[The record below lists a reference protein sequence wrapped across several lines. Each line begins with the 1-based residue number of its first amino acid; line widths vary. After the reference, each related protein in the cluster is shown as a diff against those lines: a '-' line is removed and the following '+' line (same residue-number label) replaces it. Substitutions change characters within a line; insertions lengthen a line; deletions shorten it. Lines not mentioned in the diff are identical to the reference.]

1 MDASADGRDQ
11 PEVVADPRPEEP
23 EDFNL
28 IDGNYVDGE
37 EEDDVLGSLPQL
49 QPIPSTLST
58 QNAEYALTIP
68 MSVSSM
74 SFSISPS
81 MSSTMSFS
89 AYTSQ
94 YPIDPRQ
101 VSSRQTSA
109 FESILADDASDAG
122 VDDYSAYLSLYS
134 TYTDYTGYTANTNA
148 TGFSTNSASSMVS
161 TQLVPSTASC
171 GPLAC
176 VPFEADADEEEQKEE
191 EDKREE
197 DEIEEEEEAES
208 MACVP
213 FEEAAVQEED
223 GQKEEQD
230 EGDKVAVG
238 CFSDMSWL
246 H

>member
-1 MDASADGRDQ
+1 MDASADERDQ

-23 EDFNL
+23 EVFNL
-28 IDGNYVDGE
+28 IDDDYVDGE

-94 YPIDPRQ
+94 YPIDPRPD
-101 VSSRQTSA
+101 SSRQTNA

-122 VDDYSAYLSLYS
+122 VEDYSAYLSLYS

-171 GPLAC
+171 GSLAC
-176 VPFEADADEEEQKEE
+176 VPFEADDEEKEKQEE
-191 EDKREE
+191 EHKY
-197 DEIEEEEEAES
+197 EIEEEEEAES

-213 FEEAAVQEED
+213 FEEAAVQEVD
-223 GQKEEQD
+223 GKNKEQE
-230 EGDKVAVG
+230 ETDKV
-238 CFSDMSWL
+238 S
-246 H
+246 